1 MPKQSRLDA
10 PGALHHV
17 MDGVSRGLR
26 PSTRKQRSL
35 FPFVTYDAPVVKGK
49 KLR

>member
-1 MPKQSRLDA
+1 MIYP
-10 PGALHHV
+10 ALRDV
-17 MDGVSRGLR
+17 FE
-26 PSTRKQRSL
+26 STRKQRSL

>member
-1 MPKQSRLDA
+1 LSWRLD
-10 PGALHHV
+10 PMIYPALR
-17 MDGVSRGLR
+17 DLFQYTGQ
-26 PSTRKQRSL
+26 QRSL